1 MRRAAPDAPV
11 RRAAAL
17 CAIFLLACV
26 VGAGVANGS
35 GGAGKTGFAAAA
47 AQNVRLR
54 VRLSPERLG
63 AGTTIEFS
71 TEISAPGRRVPSPLA
86 GLDLR
91 YPAKIGLLTS
101 GLGRANCSAATLET
115 LGERGC
121 PANSLMGFGSAL
133 IEIQVGQEVVREAGL
148 ISIWNGPVSN
158 EQLQL
163 LFYARAVTP
172 ANEQLVFGGL
182 LGEAGPPFG
191 GSLNTEIPPIPWN
204 PEAPP
209 ASIARFTVRIGPMNV
224 TYYRRAGG
232 RQIPYHPEG
241 LRLPHLCPRG
251 GFPFAAVF
259 KFIDGTSAAS
269 RTSVPCPR
277 R

>member
-1 MRRAAPDAPV
+1 VRRRRTAPYAPV

-17 CAIFLLACV
+17 CAVCLLACMA
-26 VGAGVANGS
+26 GAGGT
-35 GGAGKTGFAAAA
+35 GTTGFSAAA
-47 AQNVRLR
+47 AQSVQLR

-71 TEISAPGRRVPSPLA
+71 TGISAPGRRVPSPLTE
-86 GLDLR
+86 LDLR

-101 GLGRANCSAATLET
+101 GLGRANCSAATLEAI
-115 LGERGC
+115 GERGC
-121 PANSLMGFGSAL
+121 PANALMGFGSAL
-133 IEIQVGQEVVREAGL
+133 VEIQANQEVVKETGL

-163 LFYARAVTP
+163 LFYARAITP
-172 ANEQLVFGGL
+172 ASEQLVFGGL

-191 GSLNTEIPPIPWN
+191 GSLNTAIPPIPWN

-209 ASIARFTVRIGPMNV
+209 ASIARFEVRIGPRNV

-232 RQIPYHPEG
+232 REIAYHPEG

-259 KFIDGTSAAS
+259 TFMDGTSTTA

-277 R
+277 P

>member
-1 MRRAAPDAPV
+1 M

-17 CAIFLLACV
+17 CAISLLACM
-26 VGAGVANGS
+26 VGAGRA
-35 GGAGKTGFAAAA
+35 GGTGFSGTAAAVATDLPRAPAA

-71 TEISAPGRRVPSPLA
+71 TAISAPGGHVPSPLT

-101 GLGRANCSAATLET
+101 GLGRANCSTATLET

-121 PANSLMGFGSAL
+121 PANALMGFGSAL
-133 IEIQVGQEVVREAGL
+133 LEIQADHVVVKEAGL
-148 ISIWNGPVSN
+148 ISIWNGPVFD

-182 LGEAGPPFG
+182 LGEADPPFG
-191 GSLNTEIPPIPWN
+191 GSLNTAIPPIPWN

-209 ASIARFTVRIGPMNV
+209 ASISRFTVRIGPKNIV
-224 TYYRRAGG
+224 YYRRGGG
-232 RQIPYHPEG
+232 REIPYHPEG

-259 KFIDGTSAAS
+259 TFMDGTSATT